1 MRPIFLSEIT
11 ESKAEKSL
19 QDQKEQVGKAIDS
32 LAAYLLNDYWPETL
46 SYSKHTLMGP
56 VGKLLAVL
64 TSGRMQEKEALLGYV
79 ANVHQNTS
87 RRPLTPEGLRCLNE
101 ALDALVALRDGLSKR
116 AWLKVL
122 KDLDYAVFF
131 KKYEQIA
138 QRIEAKRE
146 RTEAIET
153 FLEGQFGTVEKLK
166 AAIPAL
172 VDVDDFHAAAGRI
185 YEDEQLLPEDKRAAL
200 AEHLKHLE
208 SQKED

>member
-1 MRPIFLSEIT
+1 MRPIFLSDVT
-11 ESKAEKSL
+11 EAQTEQSL
-19 QDQKEQVGKAIDS
+19 QDQKEQVRKAIDS
-32 LAAYLLNDYWPETL
+32 LAEYLLNDYRPETL

-64 TSGRMQEKEALLGYV
+64 TSGRIQEKKALLGYV

-87 RRPLTPEGLRCLNE
+87 QTPLTPKGLRRLNE
-101 ALDALVALRDGLSKR
+101 ALDTLVTLRDGLSKR

-122 KDLDYAVFF
+122 RDLDYAVFF

-153 FLEGQFGTVEKLK
+153 FLEGQFGTVEELK

-172 VDVDDFHAAAGRI
+172 VDVDDFRAAAGRI
-185 YEDEQLLPEDKRAAL
+185 YEDEHLLPEDKRAAL

-208 SQKED
+208 FKEED